1 MTEKFII
8 SLTKKSERRLDK
20 LILDNCPPN
29 LSLSRTKIQDLIKRK
44 MIFDPQKQ
52 NALTLKTKTD
62 DLMKVILYFD
72 RHLRRTLM
80 AEDLDVPIVFEDNSL
95 VVFNKPPNMV
105 VHPVKSAQRGT
116 LVNFLIYKFQDTLPI
131 TSDRFRPGIVHRLD
145 KDTSGLIVVAKTKLS
160 ADSLI
165 KQFKSRNVKK
175 VYLALCIG
183 NPLENLNK
191 IISKPGINMLADNIL
206 EVKTYIK
213 RNKINREMMEV
224 SSDDGRLA
232 KSRFTVQTV
241 YDLGENQKLS
251 LVSCE
256 IETGR
261 THQIRVHAKFIE
273 CPIVGDKLYKLRRKE
288 DVDMKKTILSFLD
301 GTRSRQMLHAHELS
315 IVHPESSETL
325 FFKGILPLD
334 FSNLLMNLSKYKTS

>member
-20 LILDNCPPN
+20 LILENCPPN
-29 LSLSRTKIQDLIKRK
+29 LSLSRTKVQDLIKRK

-224 SSDDGRLA
+224 SSDEGRLA

>member
-20 LILDNCPPN
+20 LILENCPPN
-29 LSLSRTKIQDLIKRK
+29 LSLSRTKVQDLIKRK

-105 VHPVKSAQRGT
+105 VHPVKSAQVGT

>member
-20 LILDNCPPN
+20 LILENCPPN
-29 LSLSRTKIQDLIKRK
+29 LSLSRTKVQDLIKRK

>member
-20 LILDNCPPN
+20 LILENCPPN